1 METENTTSEA
11 LAETEAE
18 NNNTDTNLSIEDLA
32 SSFMEKVENE
42 SNESSTEAT
51 DVTTETEVVD
61 ASEEESEVLSQSNTE
76 TEDESEEESEETDEA
91 QPKGLSKA
99 LKQINR
105 LTARA
110 KGAEEE
116 VQALK
121 EQIQTLQNNSSQE
134 SKAQAQPSLDK
145 INTIEDLEALRKEA
159 IAAKK
164 WAFDH
169 IGKDYVEIDGREYED
184 SQIRSILKESEEYLT
199 EKIPERARYLQEK
212 QAWYN
217 DTTQLFPYIAEG
229 DGEDYEQFVQIRQAP
244 AYKSILDSLPNGD
257 FIAGVITK
265 GMKAIELEQAKK
277 PSPKTKT
284 PPPSDGGGAVAPPV
298 ESKEVRQKKAKQKI
312 LGSGN
317 VSVEQFAQFLT

>member
-32 SSFMEKVENE
+32 TSFMEKVENE

-51 DVTTETEVVD
+51 EDVTETEVVD

-76 TEDESEEESEETDEA
+76 TEDESTEEEETEEA

-99 LKQINR
+99 IRQINR

-121 EQIQTLQNNSSQE
+121 EQIQTLQNNPSQE
-134 SKAQAQPSLDK
+134 SKTQAQPSLDK

-184 SQIRSILKESEEYLT
+184 SQIRSILKESEEFLT

-277 PSPKTKT
+277 PSPKIKT
-284 PPPSDGGGAVAPPV
+284 PPPSDAGGAVAPPV
-298 ESKEVRQKKAKQKI
+298 QSKEVRQKKAKQKI

>member
-76 TEDESEEESEETDEA
+76 TEDESTEEEETEEA

-99 LKQINR
+99 IRQINR

-121 EQIQTLQNNSSQE
+121 EQIQTLQNNPSQE
-134 SKAQAQPSLDK
+134 SKTQAQPSLDK

-184 SQIRSILKESEEYLT
+184 SQIRSILKESEEFLT

-212 QAWYN
+212 QA
-217 DTTQLFPYIAEG
+217 
-229 DGEDYEQFVQIRQAP
+229 
-244 AYKSILDSLPNGD
+244 
-257 FIAGVITK
+257 
-265 GMKAIELEQAKK
+265 
-277 PSPKTKT
+277 
-284 PPPSDGGGAVAPPV
+284 
-298 ESKEVRQKKAKQKI
+298 
-312 LGSGN
+312 
-317 VSVEQFAQFLT
+317 

>member
-32 SSFMEKVENE
+32 TSFMEKVENE

-51 DVTTETEVVD
+51 EDVTETEVVD

-76 TEDESEEESEETDEA
+76 TEDESTEEEETEEA

-99 LKQINR
+99 IRQINR

-121 EQIQTLQNNSSQE
+121 EQIQTLQNNPSQE
-134 SKAQAQPSLDK
+134 SKTQAQPSLDK

-184 SQIRSILKESEEYLT
+184 SQIRSILKESEEFLT

-244 AYKSILDSLPNGD
+244 AYKSIFDSLPNGD

-284 PPPSDGGGAVAPPV
+284 PPPSDAGGAVAPPV
-298 ESKEVRQKKAKQKI
+298 QSKEVRQKKAKQKI

>member
-1 METENTTSEA
+1 METENTTSDA
-11 LAETEAE
+11 SAETEAE

-32 SSFMEKVENE
+32 SSFMEKVENK

-61 ASEEESEVLSQSNTE
+61 AEEEESEVLSQSNTE
-76 TEDESEEESEETDEA
+76 TEDESEEEEETDEA

-121 EQIQTLQNNSSQE
+121 EQIQSLKTNPSQE
-134 SKAQAQPSLDK
+134 AETQAEPALDK
-145 INTIEDLEALRKEA
+145 INTFEDLETLRKEA
-159 IAAKK
+159 LSAKK

-169 IGKDYVEIDGREYED
+169 IGKDYVEIDGKEYED
-184 SQIRSILKESEEYLT
+184 SQIRSILRESEEYLT

-212 QAWYN
+212 QAWQN
-217 DTTQLFPYIAEG
+217 DTAQLFPYIAEG
-229 DGEDYEQFVQIRQAP
+229 DGADYEQYVQIRQAP

-277 PSPKTKT
+277 PAPKVKT
-284 PPPSDGGGAVAPPV
+284 PPPSDTGDAVAPPV
-298 ESKEVRQKKAKQKI
+298 ESKEVRQKKAKEKI

-317 VSVEQFAQFLT
+317 VSVNQFAQFLT

>member
-32 SSFMEKVENE
+32 TSFMEKVENE

-51 DVTTETEVVD
+51 EDVTETEVVD

-76 TEDESEEESEETDEA
+76 TEDESTEEEETEEA

-99 LKQINR
+99 IRQINR

-121 EQIQTLQNNSSQE
+121 EQIQTLQNNPSQE
-134 SKAQAQPSLDK
+134 SKTQAQPSLDK

-184 SQIRSILKESEEYLT
+184 SQIRSILKESEEFLT

-244 AYKSILDSLPNGD
+244 AYKSIFDSLPNGD

-277 PSPKTKT
+277 PSPKIKT
-284 PPPSDGGGAVAPPV
+284 PPPSDAGGAVAPPV
-298 ESKEVRQKKAKQKI
+298 QSKEVRQKKAKQKI

>member
-1 METENTTSEA
+1 METENSTSVA
-11 LAETEAE
+11 SAETEAD
-18 NNNTDTNLSIEDLA
+18 NTNADTNLSMEDLA

-51 DVTTETEVVD
+51 DSTTETEVVD
-61 ASEEESEVLSQSNTE
+61 AEEEESEVLSQSNTE
-76 TEDESEEESEETDEA
+76 TEDESEEEEETDEA

-121 EQIQTLQNNSSQE
+121 EQIQSLKTNPSQE
-134 SKAQAQPSLDK
+134 TETQAKPALDK
-145 INTIEDLEALRKEA
+145 INTLEDLEALRQEA
-159 IAAKK
+159 LSAKK

-169 IGKDYVEIDGREYED
+169 IGKDYVEIDGKEYED

-212 QAWYN
+212 QAWQN
-217 DTTQLFPYIAEG
+217 DTAQLFPYIAEG
-229 DGEDYEQFVQIRQAP
+229 DGADYEQYVQIRQAP
-244 AYKSILDSLPNGD
+244 AYKNILDSLPNGD

-277 PSPKTKT
+277 PAPKVKT
-284 PPPSDGGGAVAPPV
+284 PPPSDAGDAVAPPV
-298 ESKEVRQKKAKQKI
+298 ESKEVRQKKAKEKI

-317 VSVEQFAQFLT
+317 VSVNQFAQFLT